1 MHAFM
6 LYTFMDNSSARPRNR
21 QAISQSTWDIMTHHI
36 FVKFMIGWVLVH
48 WAIEPELT
56 SSFRSTIWFVPT
68 KFDYWGLI
76 FLEVALPVLWHYVF
90 EYMKKPMVVMYSRLK
105 SSM

>member
-1 MHAFM
+1 M

-21 QAISQSTWDIMTHHI
+21 HIDILRAFAIIL
-36 FVKFMIGWVLVH
+36 VVIGWVLVH

-76 FLEVALPVLWHYVF
+76 FWEVALPVLWHYVF